1 MLTIAYLHSKKI
13 VHRDIKLENVLMTSL
28 DIDNFKAKVADFGFS
43 KMFDNQNL
51 NQMLG
56 SPLYMAP
63 EIIKKQVYDEKVDI
77 WSTGVLLYILF
88 CGKPPFVAQT
98 KSQVFHKI
106 KHEQPLFDSLEWDKV
121 NKDAKNLIK

>member
-106 KHEQPLFDSLEWDKV
+106 KHEQPSFDSLEWDKV

>member
-13 VHRDIKLENVLMTSL
+13 VHRDIKLENVLMASL
-28 DIDNFKAKVADFGFS
+28 DIDNFKAKLADFGFS

-98 KSQVFHKI
+98 KS
-106 KHEQPLFDSLEWDKV
+106 
-121 NKDAKNLIK
+121 